1 MSKLINAY
9 RTLPTPANR
18 SKLAKYLAKHPM
30 ATCFATQEELLFL
43 RTHEFI

>member
-18 SKLAKYLAKHPM
+18 SKLAKYLAKHTM
-30 ATCFATQEELLFL
+30 ATCFATQEELVFL
-43 RTHEFI
+43 RAHEFI